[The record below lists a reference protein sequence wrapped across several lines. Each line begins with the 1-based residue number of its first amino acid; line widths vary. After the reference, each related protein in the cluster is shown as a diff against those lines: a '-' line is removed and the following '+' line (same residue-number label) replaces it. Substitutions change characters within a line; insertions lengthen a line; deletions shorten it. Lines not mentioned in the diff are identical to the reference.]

1 MLLQSASG
9 GGRRRRSIPN
19 TWQKKKR
26 IGIKKREPEN
36 LLMGI
41 LARWP
46 NQHRRIDIDVDTRVG
61 DGWDWGPTNT
71 NQTNPTIG
79 GILRHGHDGGDIT
92 DKINVSLS
100 GEVGP
105 CKIYQIGVFCHS
117 KSSQVEGK
125 GGREAPHRTA
135 PHRTA
140 RGITKKKQLKKKKAE
155 LPVRMSRNSFFTL
168 DTFKE
173 ESYRKGARELTL
185 PIV

>member
-46 NQHRRIDIDVDTRVG
+46 NQQRRIDIDVDTRVG
-61 DGWDWGPTNT
+61 DGWDWGPTNA
-71 NQTNPTIG
+71 NPTNPTIG

-100 GEVGP
+100 LSGEVRP
-105 CKIYQIGVFCHS
+105 LQDIPTRRFLSQQINPVR
-117 KSSQVEGK
+117 QVEGK
-125 GGREAPHRTA
+125 AGREAPHRTA

-140 RGITKKKQLKKKKAE
+140 RGITKKKQL
-155 LPVRMSRNSFFTL
+155 L
-168 DTFKE
+168 
-173 ESYRKGARELTL
+173 
-185 PIV
+185 